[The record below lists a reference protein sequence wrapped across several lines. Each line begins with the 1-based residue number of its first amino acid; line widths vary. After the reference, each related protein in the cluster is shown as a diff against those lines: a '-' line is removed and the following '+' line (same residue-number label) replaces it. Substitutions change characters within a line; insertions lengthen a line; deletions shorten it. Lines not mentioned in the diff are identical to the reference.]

1 MSVSLLPRSIAAAV
15 ARRAAPADTRDARR
29 ASIQGTEKEFR
40 MSFRFHAGVA
50 AAAVTLLLVA
60 APADARKK
68 DRDSDEPPTREVTG
82 RNDVEGEI
90 VGTEIPGSPFAKLEI
105 GMSLKQVKKSLGDK
119 RQDDADC
126 GSYLTGKSFIPF
138 HFGGDKVRQECAY
151 EGLGRLVF
159 TNQSDFDDKAVLI
172 KIEYDATEDGER
184 E

>member
-1 MSVSLLPRSIAAAV
+1 MSR
-15 ARRAAPADTRDARR
+15 
-29 ASIQGTEKEFR
+29 K
-40 MSFRFHAGVA
+40 M
-50 AAAVTLLLVA
+50 LVA
-60 APADARKK
+60 GMVALMAVSATVTAEAKK
-68 DRDSDEPPTREVTG
+68 KSSDEPPSREVTG

-105 GMSLKQVKKSLGDK
+105 GMSLKQVKKALGDK

>member
-1 MSVSLLPRSIAAAV
+1 MSRKTLAACMVAMVALSAV
-15 ARRAAPADTRDARR
+15 ATA
-29 ASIQGTEKEFR
+29 E
-40 MSFRFHAGVA
+40 
-50 AAAVTLLLVA
+50 
-60 APADARKK
+60 ARKK
-68 DRDSDEPPTREVTG
+68 DSDEPPSREVTG

-105 GMSLKQVKKSLGDK
+105 GMSLKQVTKVLGDK

-172 KIEYDATEDGER
+172 KIEYDASEDGER
-184 E
+184 D